1 MTLSL
6 FLELLIKSSLIAAAG
21 LALSAIM
28 PRRPAAERAMVLRLT
43 VCLLLA
49 LPVFLWLGPR
59 LPLALLA
66 PAAPAP
72 TDALP
77 VASEWSLNLQPI
89 ADASV
94 TGAAPSG
101 LPWILAAALL
111 YAAGLIAIA
120 GRFLLGLWT
129 LRRWTN
135 EGRTVSDPVWTAA
148 LRRLDASGLTRLV
161 ASARVETPLSWG
173 LPPGVVLI
181 GEEGLK
187 RRETA
192 DAVLA
197 HELAHIRRRDWI
209 FAVLSRL
216 ALALFWFNPL
226 VWLLHADLAA
236 RTEEAA
242 DALAVREVEP
252 RLYARALIDL
262 ACDQTRLAPVSAALG
277 MAGSP
282 NALKQ
287 RIAHVMKPQN
297 KISRPMVMVLSIG
310 ALAAV
315 ATPLAAVELTA
326 RDGGQAVVVQ
336 GDVPPPPPP
345 PRTPRTSRAAPPAP
359 PAPPAPHAL
368 FEPPAPPA
376 PPPPPARTRTS
387 VSLNGRHIHLGEPD
401 AASAQ
406 ARQDAAQ
413 ARADA
418 AAARAEAHRSAE
430 TARVEGRRIAADAQ
444 GIADRAQ
451 VIAARAQQQAR
462 IAMREARVEM
472 SRGADEM
479 DRGAD
484 NMRASGQRLRDPA
497 HRAEVIAENAARG
510 NVVTDAELIELS
522 RRLPEQAAD
531 MNRQAQRM
539 REQAA
544 SHGL

>member
-6 FLELLIKSSLIAAAG
+6 FLELLIKSGLIAAAG
-21 LALSAIM
+21 LSLSALLA
-28 PRRPAAERAMVLRLT
+28 RRPAAERALVLRAA

-66 PAAPAP
+66 PTTVAPPA
-72 TDALP
+72 ALP
-77 VASEWSLNLQPI
+77 VATEWSLNLQPV

-94 TGAAPSG
+94 TGALPSS
-101 LPWILAAALL
+101 LPWLLVAGFAYSAGLAA
-111 YAAGLIAIA
+111 IT

-129 LRRWTN
+129 LRRWTE

-161 ASARVETPLSWG
+161 ASARVQAPLSWG

-192 DAVLA
+192 AAVLA

-226 VWLLHADLAA
+226 VWLLHAALAA

-252 RLYARALIDL
+252 RAYARALIDL
-262 ACDQTRLAPVSAALG
+262 ACAPSCPASSSAALG

-282 NALKQ
+282 HALKQ

-310 ALAAV
+310 VLAAV

-326 RDGGQAVVVQ
+326 REGGQAVVVR

-345 PRTPRTSRAAPPAP
+345 PRTPRTPRAAPPAP
-359 PAPPAPHAL
+359 PAPPAQQAL
-368 FEPPAPPA
+368 PA
-376 PPPPPARTRTS
+376 PPPPARPATT
-387 VSLNGRHIHLGEPD
+387 VSMNGRYIYMAEPD
-401 AASAQ
+401 AASVRVSEQ
-406 ARQDAAQ
+406 
-413 ARADA
+413 
-418 AAARAEAHRSAE
+418 ARAEAAVARTEARRAAE
-430 TARVEGRRIAADAQ
+430 TARAEGQRVADQAQEIAEHAQ
-444 GIADRAQ
+444 I
-451 VIAARAQQQAR
+451 IAARAQQQAQV
-462 IAMREARVEM
+462 AMRQARVEM

-484 NMRASGQRLRDPA
+484 NMRASAQRLRDPA
-497 HRAEVIAENAARG
+497 HRAQVIAENRARG
-510 NVVTDAELIELS
+510 NEVTDAELIELS

-531 MNRQAQRM
+531 MNRQAQQM